1 MLRNQGLNPVVV
13 MEFSV
18 TESGV
23 LCGTREVKAVLE
35 KVTSEGNREV
45 WALSAASEVT
55 PGEVCLS
62 VKAPYSSFGLY

>member
-1 MLRNQGLNPVVV
+1 MNYREPDFEVRPSLITGDTAEVYLHRTQRVLRNQGLNPVVV

-35 KVTSEGNREV
+35 KGT
-45 WALSAASEVT
+45 
-55 PGEVCLS
+55 
-62 VKAPYSSFGLY
+62 